1 MVHSP
6 SKRWENG
13 VLVERA
19 ISTNAAGEPRED
31 EEGPQATKPYKT
43 PLVTPRSPEDH
54 EQYQRD
60 RGKADKKAVQ
70 SAENKSVRSAKKK

>member
-19 ISTNAAGEPRED
+19 ISTVSDDEAEEVEPK
-31 EEGPQATKPYKT
+31 ATRPYKAPVPT
-43 PLVTPRSPEDH
+43 KSAANRKRVD
-54 EQYQRD
+54 
-60 RGKADKKAVQ
+60 
-70 SAENKSVRSAKKK
+70 SAENKAVAPAKASKKAASK